1 MITRLRE
8 CKSARGAVEFQKMA
22 KYSTAYNTGALF
34 DPDAGAGSVFA
45 GSSNIPRSIASDG
58 RRWVLFLHVIV
69 HIAAIC
75 VNVVNTIFI
84 FRDFAQTQIQTV
96 ATIATAMHGVG
107 VLALLALA
115 ASEIKQVAFTVSVS
129 FILSFLMS
137 ALMATAV
144 LATFTFRS
152 AFDVSNTHFVPF
164 DATVLLL
171 TVMFVP
177 RVTDPTT
184 FSPTHTGLA
193 TRRPTSRPSDW
204 DSSWLTP

>member
-1 MITRLRE
+1 
-8 CKSARGAVEFQKMA
+8 MA
-22 KYSTAYNTGALF
+22 KYSAYNTGALF

-69 HIAAIC
+69 HITAIC
-75 VNVVNTIFI
+75 FNVVNTIFI

-96 ATIATAMHGVG
+96 ATVATAMHGVG

-115 ASEIKQVAFTVSVS
+115 ASELKQVAFTVSVS

-152 AFDVSNTHFVPF
+152 D
-164 DATVLLL
+164 DLL
-171 TVMFVP
+171 TDSHWLGYSAAYLQTLGLGFV
-177 RVTDPTT
+177 VANALNMAAFGD
-184 FSPTHTGLA
+184 LA
-193 TRRPTSRPSDW
+193 IDKKVAAEPAA
-204 DSSWLTP
+204 